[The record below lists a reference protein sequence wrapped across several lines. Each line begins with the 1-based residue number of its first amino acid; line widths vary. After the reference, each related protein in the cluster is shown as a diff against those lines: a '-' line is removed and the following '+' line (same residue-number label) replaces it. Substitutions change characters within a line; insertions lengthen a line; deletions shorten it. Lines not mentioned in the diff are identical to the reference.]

1 MLFCKKK
8 KKKKSEKGSW
18 KGFMNMDFLSIQS
31 DLNHKSPGK
40 VFHVV
45 RKSVPNHA
53 GSIVLKEGKE
63 EEYRCRNN
71 KREET

>member
-1 MLFCKKK
+1 
-8 KKKKSEKGSW
+8 
-18 KGFMNMDFLSIQS
+18 MNMDFLSIQS